1 MDRNILFLCTGNS
14 ARSQMAV
21 ALLRKRAGNTFF
33 VYSAGT
39 EPKDEVFPPVV
50 KVMEEIG
57 IDISDNKPKGVR
69 QFLGRVYFEKVII
82 VCDDAEKKCPAIFGS
97 AQRLFWPFDDPASA
111 LGSEADVLAMC
122 HKTRDQIDSRIC
134 EWLKELGIPV

>member
-14 ARSQMAV
+14 ARSQMAES
-21 ALLRKRAGNTFF
+21 LLRKRAGNVFR

-57 IDISDNKPKGVR
+57 VDISDNKPKGVG

-82 VCDDAEKKCPAIFGS
+82 VCDDAEKKCPAVFGP

-122 HKTRDQIDSRIC
+122 RKTRDQIDSRIC
-134 EWLKELGIPV
+134 EWLKEQGIPV